1 MKAEFFEQT
10 LRFLQDAFG
19 TSRNIAVSFY
29 STSELEA
36 ALVQKRLDFFISD
49 AGFYSYARQKY
60 QVAELVSLHVP
71 EAYAPGKSTGSVFV
85 VLNNRADLQ
94 SIADLRKRTAVATDR
109 RAFGGYLVALGELQR
124 QGYDP
129 EKFFKDTFFLGY
141 PAEKVIK
148 ALRNEAADVAILTTC
163 ALEDFIAAGLGKET
177 EFRVVGAKKDTG
189 SMTCR
194 YSTQLYPDWV
204 FAATPQASASLKK
217 TVASDLLMMPPYKG
231 YQWSVSDHYSSV
243 EDLYRS
249 LRVGHYEYLRTFE
262 VVSFVKRYWPLLV
275 AAVIFFLAIIFYNRL
290 LAVMVDRKTRQL
302 KAAVEETKTATLEK
316 KEVEEE
322 LALMRRVSL
331 VGMLTCASTREVETA
346 LTMIN
351 QNVEEITQFLK
362 NRDSVEFD
370 VPIARG
376 TEARTQLH
384 RVYTIISSIDSIGTE
399 RDGADSRLRVEV
411 APLLVQSVDN
421 FKRYRNFTEIE
432 MGGTNSTDHIR
443 VVPFQFELVVISL
456 LKYAVDALIDTN
468 QMSTIR
474 IFQFR
479 QNRDCCIQF
488 VFAGKLR
495 DEMDYKDLYSVKN
508 YTTDNQYGLGL
519 MVCARLTENAGG
531 SLTIEQLEDGTVR
544 IQLLLPLDEVRPGEE
559 GEGDAEQP
567 RWLT

>member
-1 MKAEFFEQT
+1 
-10 LRFLQDAFG
+10 
-19 TSRNIAVSFY
+19 
-29 STSELEA
+29 
-36 ALVQKRLDFFISD
+36 
-49 AGFYSYARQKY
+49 
-60 QVAELVSLHVP
+60 
-71 EAYAPGKSTGSVFV
+71 
-85 VLNNRADLQ
+85 
-94 SIADLRKRTAVATDR
+94 
-109 RAFGGYLVALGELQR
+109 
-124 QGYDP
+124 
-129 EKFFKDTFFLGY
+129 
-141 PAEKVIK
+141 
-148 ALRNEAADVAILTTC
+148 
-163 ALEDFIAAGLGKET
+163 
-177 EFRVVGAKKDTG
+177 
-189 SMTCR
+189 
-194 YSTQLYPDWV
+194 
-204 FAATPQASASLKK
+204 
-217 TVASDLLMMPPYKG
+217 
-231 YQWSVSDHYSSV
+231 
-243 EDLYRS
+243 
-249 LRVGHYEYLRTFE
+249 
-262 VVSFVKRYWPLLV
+262 
-275 AAVIFFLAIIFYNRL
+275 
-290 LAVMVDRKTRQL
+290 
-302 KAAVEETKTATLEK
+302 
-316 KEVEEE
+316 
-322 LALMRRVSL
+322 
-331 VGMLTCASTREVETA
+331 MLTCASTREVETA

-508 YTTDNQYGLGL
+508 YTSDNQYGLGL